1 MSKEQLIDNIRQHNP
16 TANSEFL
23 FGFDEVALNRYLTH
37 LRYLGRPRGA
47 GSLWVRQPETAAV
60 ITRNRT
66 QKGAA

>member
-23 FGFDEVALNRYLTH
+23 FTFNEDALKNYLGH

-47 GSLWVRQPETAAV
+47 GSLWVRNTDASATS
-60 ITRNRT
+60 TRPRHN
-66 QKGAA
+66 KGAA